1 MNKDKNTLYRLQQ
14 VTDKMMEL
22 KVCKQ
27 CLSDYIDNK
36 HESPITVFVNGT
48 VIEIDKNNS
57 LHTPFVESIMNQ
69 INKELSELDIE
80 YKKLSD
86 EFVKNTLSIT
96 LPI

>member
-1 MNKDKNTLYRLQQ
+1 MERNTLYRLQQ

-48 VIEIDKNNS
+48 VIEIDKSNS

-69 INKELSELDIE
+69 VNKELSELEIE
-80 YKKLSD
+80 YKNLSD
-86 EFVKNTLSIT
+86 EFVKNTLSVT
-96 LPI
+96 LPPI

>member
-1 MNKDKNTLYRLQQ
+1 
-14 VTDKMMEL
+14 MMEL

-36 HESPITVFVNGT
+36 NESPITVFVNGT

-86 EFVKNTLSIT
+86 EFVKNTLSIII
-96 LPI
+96 PNK